1 MRQTSISAEDAA
13 IATGFERFYEVL
25 RRLTPRAELSLT
37 AASTL
42 RPVRKPDCAG
52 GCTIT
57 CEAGEAL
64 VTAHCL
70 KAGTPVYDGEGARC
84 PAEASGIVG
93 FCTRP

>member
-1 MRQTSISAEDAA
+1 
-13 IATGFERFYEVL
+13 
-25 RRLTPRAELSLT
+25 
-37 AASTL
+37 
-42 RPVRKPDCAG
+42 VRKPDCAG